1 LADQQLLTVINDFS
15 SGEVD
20 VDIKRGADSAMVAGG
35 RVMSNWRVLNSRK
48 KCNRPGRSAL
58 FLETGRV
65 DDVLMSPG
73 NKFFIA
79 FGNGYLKV
87 YNAAG
92 TQVFASTKKG
102 DGTTN
107 IPWTT
112 ATVKKI
118 CWVPAAGSQLA
129 IYICYGDGLPLNV
142 PQVLTWDGVSQ
153 SSIWTLT
160 TFAETIGAGGA
171 KRTAF
176 FRISPQSVTMQP
188 SATTGAVNLVFS
200 AAVLVSGMIG
210 TRMRFCG
217 RQILITAVTLANF
230 STPTAGPSAFG
241 KALVIEPLPPGQ
253 DLTVT
258 ATVGQ
263 YNIGDEVKGA
273 ITGAAGIVTSTVGSQ
288 TIPMTAVSGT
298 FAIGDHVVGATS
310 GATGIITGFVGSGIL
325 PTIVVSLSTSTLFQA
340 AEIIN
345 DSTSGASGTANSVTG
360 GDLQVQLLQS
370 STGLAITF
378 GAELVVGPSA
388 SALITGVSTLPPQP
402 VSVWDDEVI
411 NNFRG
416 WPKSVFYDQSRLGLC
431 NFPSVP
437 SGIAWGAIGLPL
449 DFYLDATTGDSA
461 IFDIA
466 PGKSQV
472 LFVLPGMESSEFIFC
487 DNAIYGIPISI
498 TNPLTA
504 GTISF
509 NLLSEQGCAPDIKP
523 QPAEQTILYVKA
535 GGLTI
540 GAVQAPGAYYRPY
553 VIDDVSEFHSHL
565 FIASPPIAI
574 AVPTASTQFQGRSAY
589 ILLAHG
595 TLMMGQYSMKSG
607 LLDVGQ
613 EGKPKIGWLPWNGGG
628 TVTWVSAQGPDVIFT
643 TSYAPNGVPAVS
655 VVEALDNTQYL
666 DGALLVNALPE
677 PFTPPGGKGPL
688 YNFPGPNS
696 SVFLFDLGLRYLG
709 VYQVDGN
716 GSIIPQNQGGENL
729 ASAQLVAGQP
739 WNAVYEPFIQHPP
752 AGEDRKQG
760 TRRIKIVR
768 TSISVQN
775 STGFVYSTTRK
786 PAYFEGDDATQPAKQ
801 REDTY
806 RIRVPGRAFD
816 PRVSL
821 TKDSPGPLTVNE
833 YRLETSI

>member
-1 LADQQLLTVINDFS
+1 MADQQLLTVINDFS

-35 RVMSNWRVLNSRK
+35 RQMLNWRVLNSRK

-102 DGTTN
+102 DGATN

-112 ATVKKI
+112 ATVKNI
-118 CWVPAAGSQLA
+118 CWVAAAGSQLA
-129 IYICYGDGLPLNV
+129 LYICYGDGLPLNV

-153 SSIWTLT
+153 TSTWTLT
-160 TFAETIGAGGA
+160 TFAETIGGGGQ

-176 FRISPQSVTMQP
+176 FRISPQNVTMQP
-188 SATTGAVNLVFS
+188 SATTGNINLTFS
-200 AAVLVSGMIG
+200 KAVLVSGQIG

-217 RQILITAVTLANF
+217 RQILITGVTLSNF
-230 STPTAGPSAFG
+230 TTPTAGPSAFG
-241 KALVIEPLPPGQ
+241 TAVVIEPLPPGES
-253 DLTVT
+253 LTLSN
-258 ATVGQ
+258 TVGIF
-263 YNIGDEVKGA
+263 NIGDEVKGSV
-273 ITGAAGIVTSTVGSQ
+273 TGATGIITSSIGVQ
-288 TIPMTAVSGT
+288 TIPLTGVSGT
-298 FAIGDHVVGATS
+298 FSVGDHLTGGTS
-310 GATGIITGFVGSGIL
+310 GATGIISAISGTGLL
-325 PTIVVSLSTSTLFQA
+325 PTLIVALLTGTLFQA
-340 AEIIN
+340 AETITDN
-345 DSTSGASGTANSVTG
+345 TSGATATANSVSAG
-360 GDLQVQLLQS
+360 GLQVQILQS
-370 STGLAITF
+370 VAGQAITF
-378 GAELVVGPSA
+378 GTETIVGPSA
-388 SALITGVSTLPPQP
+388 SATATPASVLTPQP
-402 VSVWDDEVI
+402 VGVWDDEVM

-416 WPKSVFYDQSRLGLC
+416 WPTSVFYDQSRLGLC

-449 DFYLDATTGDSA
+449 DFYLDPTTADSA
-461 IFDIA
+461 IFDLA

-487 DNAIYGIPISI
+487 DNAIYGIPISV

-509 NLLSEQGCAPDIKP
+509 NLLSEQGCANIKP

-565 FIASPPIAI
+565 FIASPPVAI
-574 AVPTASTQFQGRSAY
+574 AVPSASTQFQELYAY
-589 ILLAHG
+589 ILLANG
-595 TLMMGQYSMKSG
+595 TLVIGKYSMKGG

-613 EGKPKIGWLPWNGGG
+613 EGKPKIGWLPWNGAG
-628 TVTWVSAQGPDVIFT
+628 TVTWVSAQAADVIFT

-655 VVEALDNTQYL
+655 VVEALDNTQFL
-666 DGALLVNALPE
+666 DGAVLVNSLPA

-688 YNFPGPNS
+688 YNYPGPNS
-696 SVFLFDLGLRYLG
+696 AVTLIDNGRRFMG
-709 VYQVDGN
+709 VYQVDAN
-716 GSIIPQNQGGENL
+716 GFIVPQNQGGENL
-729 ASAQLVAGQP
+729 ASAALIAGQA

-752 AGEDRKQG
+752 GGEDRKQG

-775 STGFVYSTTRK
+775 STGFVYATTRK
-786 PAYFEGDDATQPAKQ
+786 PAYFEGDDATQPAPL

-806 RIRVPGRAFD
+806 RIRVPGRKFD
-816 PRVSL
+816 PRVPL
-821 TKDSPGPLTVNE
+821 TKDTPGSLTVNE
-833 YRLETSI
+833 YRIEASI